1 MTCLLFFLEPSGPD
15 LQQHTDSQMRLLV
28 QEAQLDRMD
37 LQWDLLGPSS
47 LKAYCVFEC
56 EVSEQA
62 VVVFLE
68 NAGSEMLSPIS

>member
-1 MTCLLFFLEPSGPD
+1 
-15 LQQHTDSQMRLLV
+15 MRLLV